1 MYVAKEGFG
10 PPIASPELAV
20 LPLHYLALCKLPIF
34 ADWQFVTILT
44 LILLMS
50 TMSSRGRTQTC
61 NSCVYKVLSIKTTR
75 PFNTSILTNRCL
87 D

>member
-1 MYVAKEGFG
+1 MYVAKEGFE

-44 LILLMS
+44 
-50 TMSSRGRTQTC
+50 
-61 NSCVYKVLSIKTTR
+61 
-75 PFNTSILTNRCL
+75 
-87 D
+87 